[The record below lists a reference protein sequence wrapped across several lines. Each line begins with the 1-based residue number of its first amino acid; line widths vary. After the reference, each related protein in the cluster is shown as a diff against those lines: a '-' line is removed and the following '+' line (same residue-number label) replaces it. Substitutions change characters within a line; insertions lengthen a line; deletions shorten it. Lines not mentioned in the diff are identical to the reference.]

1 MHFLR
6 CLPADVLIF
15 DMLNSFVFVCLF
27 FFAPNYPK
35 LTIDWDLL
43 TMLDFNGAGM
53 AHGAVWEYSTNL
65 PLCLTANDLET
76 SPPFQWTVSSSLAW
90 LASHDS
96 IHFLIVILQLLQ
108 H

>member
-1 MHFLR
+1 M
-6 CLPADVLIF
+6 
-15 DMLNSFVFVCLF
+15 FV